1 VGRRDVNR
9 GHAKTKETECIR
21 GFGEPDGK
29 TGGNDGIGCVG
40 EVICIYPYVPLKSKY
55 KSTRA
60 NISTT
65 KSDNHIKGTS
75 KHTMRGFLVC
85 LGKKSNPTQEVP
97 YEKIIRRFGSSWQ
110 QQFGWDRGRA
120 REEDIQEATPE

>member
-40 EVICIYPYVPLKSKY
+40 EVICIYPYVPL
-55 KSTRA
+55 T
-60 NISTT
+60 
-65 KSDNHIKGTS
+65 NHSYMVSMEFHGGI
-75 KHTMRGFLVC
+75 L
-85 LGKKSNPTQEVP
+85 
-97 YEKIIRRFGSSWQ
+97 W
-110 QQFGWDRGRA
+110 GRLFP
-120 REEDIQEATPE
+120 ATPALHLSRLTLFQVAT